1 MSLSCLFDSTAA
13 LLKLNEHPVTWGSLS
28 NAGFDSGLGGA
39 LRLCISNELPSDVD
53 AAGLGIALCVCRL
66 KTMVGPQLAAHPI
79 HLEPG
84 TPTIVLIPLK
94 TH

>member
-1 MSLSCLFDSTAA
+1 MSIQSLGDLY
-13 LLKLNEHPVTWGSLS
+13 LMQVLIQGWGR
-28 NAGFDSGLGGA
+28 

-66 KTMVGPQLAAHPI
+66 KTMVGPQLAAHPT
-79 HLEPG
+79 HLEPEA
-84 TPTIVLIPLK
+84 PTIVLILLK